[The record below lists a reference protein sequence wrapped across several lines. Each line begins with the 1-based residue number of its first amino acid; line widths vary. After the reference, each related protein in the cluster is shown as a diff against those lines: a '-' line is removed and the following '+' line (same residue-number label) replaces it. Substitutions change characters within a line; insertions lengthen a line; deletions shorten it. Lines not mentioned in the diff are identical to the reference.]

1 MTLDELKA
9 QYPELVAQIEA
20 EAVAKDRARIQ
31 EIEEIQNTIG
41 DAEMVAAA
49 KFTKPTNAA
58 TLALAA
64 MKKQAAMGADFL
76 KNRTEE
82 KAPANKVKAEP
93 QQTDDPAGLEAEA
106 KEKEAAAIKNVAET
120 YKKLFK

>member
-20 EAVAKDRARIQ
+20 EAVAIDRVRIQ

-41 DAEMVAAA
+41 DHEMVAEA

-58 TLALAA
+58 ALALAA
-64 MKKQAAMGADFL
+64 MKKQAALGNQFIQNRQEEQKPAD
-76 KNRTEE
+76 
-82 KAPANKVKAEP
+82 KVKAEA
-93 QQTDDPAGLEAEA
+93 QKVDDPAGIEAEA
-106 KEKEAAAIKNVAET
+106 KEKEKEAIKNVADQ